1 MDLFHKDTQHDDTLK
16 GQDRTEA
23 RSAVSSA
30 VVTLLGRSHKQRLQ
44 GETANGFS
52 NTEFTK

>member
-1 MDLFHKDTQHDDTLK
+1 MDLLHKDTQNDDTLK
-16 GQDRTEA
+16 GQHRTEA
-23 RSAVSSA
+23 RFAVSSA
-30 VVTLLGRSHKQRLQ
+30 VVTLLGRPHKQRLQ